1 MVISVQKYH
10 SVYLRLST
18 TIGAAPA
25 SVRPDIAR
33 NNLTGTEFDIEEY
46 PKEPIWYFG

>member
-1 MVISVQKYH
+1 MVISVQQYH

-18 TIGAAPA
+18 TIEAAPA

-33 NNLTGTEFDIEEY
+33 DYLAGTEFDIEE
-46 PKEPIWYFG
+46 